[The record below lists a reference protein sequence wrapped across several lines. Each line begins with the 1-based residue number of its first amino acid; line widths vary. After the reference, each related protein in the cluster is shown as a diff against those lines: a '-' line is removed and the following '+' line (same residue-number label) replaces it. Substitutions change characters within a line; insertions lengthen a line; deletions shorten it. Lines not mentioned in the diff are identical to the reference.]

1 MDIFGLDQHDSS
13 AFASIRFLT
22 LFVLTS
28 SIQSTQTIT
37 HSFLDQL
44 QFSLAAYHQLNLDEE
59 TLNNTW
65 LLHRENLDLVFKL
78 VEEQHLILE
87 VE

>member
-13 AFASIRFLT
+13 AFVTFRFLT
-22 LFVLTS
+22 LFVLTF
-28 SIQSTQTIT
+28 SIQSTPTIT
-37 HSFLDQL
+37 LSFLDQL
-44 QFSLAAYHQLNLDEE
+44 QFSLAAYHQRNLDEE

-65 LLHRENLDLVFKL
+65 LLHRENPDLDFKV
-78 VEEQHLILE
+78 VEEQRLILE